1 LTLRKRDFPEVGE
14 LVIAT
19 PVKIYDHGAYVN
31 LDEFEKVGYVPIGE
45 VASTWVRNIRDY
57 IKEGHKLVLKV
68 IRVDEKKGHIDLS
81 LKKVTDRER
90 KEKLIQWKR
99 AKKSEKILEEVASE
113 LKKSM
118 KEAIEKIGIPLEDR
132 FGDLYAAM
140 EASVI
145 NGPKVLIEAGIPE
158 DWANKIYEIAK
169 HHIEP
174 PIVKISGVLTLKS
187 TKPKGIED
195 IKTALL
201 LGEENEN
208 IEITNLGAPRYR
220 IEVTAKDYKTAEA
233 ILKEVV
239 DKIINKITELGGVGS
254 FTR

>member
-1 LTLRKRDFPEVGE
+1 MTLRRRDFPEVGE
-14 LVIAT
+14 LVMAT

-31 LDEFEKVGYVPIGE
+31 LDEFDKLGYIPISE
-45 VASTWVRNIRDY
+45 VASTWVKNIRDY

-68 IRVDEKKGHIDLS
+68 IRVDERKGHIDLS

-90 KEKLIQWKR
+90 KEKLIQWKK
-99 AKKSEKILEEVASE
+99 AKKAEKLLEEAAME

-132 FGDLYAAM
+132 FGDLYTAM

-145 NGPKVLIEAGIPE
+145 NGPKVLVEAGIPE

-169 HHIEP
+169 RHIEP
-174 PIVKISGVLTLKS
+174 PVVKISGVLTLRS
-187 TKPKGIED
+187 TKPRGVED
-195 IKTALL
+195 IKAALL
-201 LGEENEN
+201 LGEEKEN
-208 IEITNLGAPRYR
+208 VEITSLGAPRYR

-239 DKIINKITELGGVGS
+239 DKILDKIAELGGTGS